1 MVPISKLTIL
11 TTLDT
16 QTTSTIPVIHVRI
29 PREKEGRDVATNPV
43 AKTRSW
49 PVFVCT
55 APNCA

>member
-1 MVPISKLTIL
+1 MAPISKLTMF

-16 QTTSTIPVIHVRI
+16 STANTILVMHARI

-55 APNCA
+55 TPNCA

>member
-1 MVPISKLTIL
+1 MVPTSKLTIL
-11 TTLDT
+11 TTLGT
-16 QTTSTIPVIHVRI
+16 EITNTIPVVYARI

>member
-1 MVPISKLTIL
+1 MVAISKLTIL
-11 TTLDT
+11 TTLDRHIT
-16 QTTSTIPVIHVRI
+16 NTMPTIHARI
-29 PREKEGRDVATNPV
+29 PREKEGRDVATNLI